1 MLLVVVCVHL
11 DGVRTFVFAVLGSD
25 ALLCVVGLLVM
36 YSPGWA

>member
-25 ALLCVVGLLVM
+25 TLLCVVGLLVM